1 MKETEIRRGRREDAA
16 MKGGGKGKGTE
27 PRRARL
33 YLLPE
38 GDVVLVQLADERGDA
53 ANEVRKDGRGEEHDA
68 DGEVAL
74 ALRGGHDVTCAT
86 WQRGREV
93 RGGVRAGGSP
103 KDAPNVAREKL
114 FEPSANPQ
122 TTSVTHAPPPLP
134 PTPIVACAVTTQ
146 LRHWPPPTTPTA
158 PWRHMRGKPR
168 QRGGAPALQQ
178 WTRDSRCSRC
188 SHCGVVYAHRI
199 RWCPAS

>member
-114 FEPSANPQ
+114 FDPSANPQ
-122 TTSVTHAPPPLP
+122 PTSVTHAPPPSP
-134 PTPIVACAVTTQ
+134 PHTHSRVRRDNPTQALAPTHNTNSPLAPHAGEAETARRGAC
-146 LRHWPPPTTPTA
+146 PTA
-158 PWRHMRGKPR
+158 VDTG
-168 QRGGAPALQQ
+168 
-178 WTRDSRCSRC
+178 
-188 SHCGVVYAHRI
+188 
-199 RWCPAS
+199 